1 MKVSP
6 RTARPPSDREKPMNG
21 FFLYFRYIRLQFL
34 SGVQYKGWWMMIP
47 QVFLV
52 VVTDPISTIFMFSR
66 FGTKGNGGM
75 EGYLQRYTM
84 PEPPYGLP
92 KP

>member
-47 QVFLV
+47 
-52 VVTDPISTIFMFSR
+52 
-66 FGTKGNGGM
+66 
-75 EGYLQRYTM
+75 RYFWWW
-84 PEPPYGLP
+84 
-92 KP
+92 